1 MSHDPGGA
9 YVAQGV
15 PDGQAHW
22 SPPGQVYLDRA
33 EEIYY
38 AAISHK
44 YTCKEACIAAKW
56 LQFECPDAA
65 EYLFW
70 LLLHKAAGRWPKV
83 KGNKRDGAQTPAR
96 KVVELETALK
106 RGVPE
111 DSGRERVLPGPE
123 WSGQDHDADNFA
135 AGAVQ

>member
-1 MSHDPGGA
+1 MSSDDPRGA
-9 YVAQGV
+9 YVAEGV
-15 PDGQAHW
+15 PDGPDHW
-22 SPPGQVYLDRA
+22 SPPRQMYLDRA

-44 YTCKEACIAAKW
+44 YTCREACIAAKQ

-83 KGNKRDGAQTPAR
+83 KSHRKDGNVTAPKRS
-96 KVVELETALK
+96 VLELA
-106 RGVPE
+106 
-111 DSGRERVLPGPE
+111 S
-123 WSGQDHDADNFA
+123 
-135 AGAVQ
+135 AV

>member
-15 PDGQAHW
+15 PDGQAYW

-44 YTCKEACIAAKW
+44 YTCTEACLAAKW

-65 EYLFW
+65 DYLFW

-83 KGNKRDGAQTPAR
+83 KGNKRDDGAEKAAR
-96 KVVELETALK
+96 KVLELEEAI
-106 RGVPE
+106 
-111 DSGRERVLPGPE
+111 
-123 WSGQDHDADNFA
+123 F
-135 AGAVQ
+135 

>member
-1 MSHDPGGA
+1 MAKALH
-9 YVAQGV
+9 Y
-15 PDGQAHW
+15 GQIDW

-44 YTCKEACIAAKW
+44 YTCKEACIAAKR

-65 EYLFW
+65 DYLFW

-83 KGNKRDGAQTPAR
+83 KGNKRDGAQTPTR
-96 KVVELETALK
+96 EVLELETALK
-106 RGVPE
+106 RSVPQ
-111 DSGRERVLPGPE
+111 DSGRKRVFPGPE
-123 WSGQDHDADNFA
+123 WAGQDHDAYQFA

>member
-1 MSHDPGGA
+1 MAKALH
-9 YVAQGV
+9 Y
-15 PDGQAHW
+15 GQIDW

-44 YTCKEACIAAKW
+44 YTCKEACIAAKR

-65 EYLFW
+65 DYLFW

-83 KGNKRDGAQTPAR
+83 KGNKRDGAQTPTR
-96 KVVELETALK
+96 EVLELEEAI
-106 RGVPE
+106 
-111 DSGRERVLPGPE
+111 
-123 WSGQDHDADNFA
+123 F
-135 AGAVQ
+135 